1 MKKRISKTMHFVP
14 LLIWFGIIGLGL
26 ASFLTLNPS
35 RAHAADSAKTA
46 AVKPIRPLKITSPDL
61 DRIYF
66 DGQTVTLQANYG
78 RADLKVTANL
88 SMIDR
93 AMPSNFPLEGKNG
106 IYTLVTPALSAET
119 MTVGQTRWISLMA
132 EDPAGQITTT
142 RKAYFINVR
151 FQTIK
156 PGAAVKKPTIT
167 TAEAGNEQ
175 VKIAWEPA
183 PAAKGY
189 AALYKDHL
197 KVSRQIVVPEDNT
210 NVTIGHLQN
219 DFTYRFSVVGRDIKG
234 RKGSASVVML
244 TPRPPAPVAI
254 SLPPPVEEIAPEKVV
269 RPAIAG
275 GKSIIA
281 SPKIA
286 KEEVK
291 QEEPPP
297 PTAEPKPAAQAQP
310 RNWNRLLVAI
320 SILIIAAGAA
330 IGGYYGYEWW
340 VVKKEEEGEE
350 TKPKTD
356 KTSNRW

>member
-1 MKKRISKTMHFVP
+1 MKKNFSKIMHFAP
-14 LLIWFGIIGLGL
+14 LLIWFGIIGL
-26 ASFLTLNPS
+26 SLTGVLLLNPS
-35 RAHAADSAKTA
+35 RAQAAESAKTA
-46 AVKPIRPLKITSPDL
+46 AVKSIRPLKITSPDI

-66 DGQTVTLQANYG
+66 DGQSVTLQANYG
-78 RADLKVTANL
+78 RDDLKVTANL

-106 IYTLVTPALSAET
+106 IYTLVTPPLSAET
-119 MTVGQTRWISLMA
+119 MMVGQTRWISLIA
-132 EDPAGQITTT
+132 QDPTGEITTT

-151 FQTIK
+151 FKPIK
-156 PGAAVKKPTIT
+156 PGAAIKKPTVT
-167 TAEAGNEQ
+167 AAEAGNEQ

-189 AALYKDHL
+189 AALYQDHL
-197 KVSRQIVVPEDNT
+197 KIDRQIAVPEDT
-210 NVTIGHLQN
+210 DVTIGHLQN
-219 DFTYRFSVVGRDIKG
+219 DFAYRFSVVGRDAKG
-234 RKGSASVVML
+234 RKGPASVVML
-244 TPRPPAPVAI
+244 TPRPPAPAAV
-254 SLPPPVEEIAPEKVV
+254 SPPLVEKAAPEKVI

-275 GKSIIA
+275 GKSIVA
-281 SPKIA
+281 APETA

-291 QEEPPP
+291 EEPPP
-297 PTAEPKPAAQAQP
+297 PTGEPKPAAQP
-310 RNWNRLLVAI
+310 RNWNRLLVAL

-340 VVKKEEEGEE
+340 VVRKEEEEE